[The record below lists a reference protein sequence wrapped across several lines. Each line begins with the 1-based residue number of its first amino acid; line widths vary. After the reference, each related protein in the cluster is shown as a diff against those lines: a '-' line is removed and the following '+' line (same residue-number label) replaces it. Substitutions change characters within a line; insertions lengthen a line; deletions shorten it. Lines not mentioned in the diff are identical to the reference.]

1 MQMGYAPEEWK
12 GRPVIAILNTW
23 SDVQP
28 CHMHFKSR
36 VDDVKR
42 GIFMAGGFPVE
53 LPALSLSES
62 LQKPTTM
69 LYRNLLAM
77 DAEELLRGHPVDGVV
92 LMGGCDKTTPGL
104 LLGAT
109 SMNLP
114 TIYLPAGPM
123 LRGNWKGRT
132 LGSGSDAW
140 KYWDERRAGK
150 ISDKDWVDV
159 EAGIARSYG
168 TCMTMGTAS
177 TMTAIA
183 ESIGMTLPGASSIPA
198 ADAGHIRMSSECGRR
213 IVEMVWEDLT
223 PQKIQS
229 RKAFENAITVA
240 MAMGCSTNAIIHL
253 IAQARR
259 AGQDIGLDD
268 FEKASRTVPV
278 IANVRPS
285 GDTYLMEDFFY
296 AGGLPGLMS
305 RISEHLHLDCVTVT
319 GKTLG
324 ENIEGAEVY
333 NDDVIRTVENPI
345 YKEGALAVLKGNL
358 APDGCV
364 IKPSACEPRFLK
376 HSGPALV
383 FDDYP
388 SMKKAVDDPDLDVTA
403 DHVLILRN
411 AGPQGGPGMP
421 EWGMLPIPTK
431 LVKQG
436 VRDMVRLSD
445 ARMSGTSYGACILH
459 VSPESFIGGP
469 LALVRN
475 GDRITLDVAARTI
488 NLDVTEAELAKRRA
502 EWKQPE
508 RRYERGYG
516 WMFSKHIKQAN
527 EGCDFDFLETGF
539 RRAGRRAV
547 DLLSGSHNMSKLSE
561 ATRNKLKTVST
572 ATVATALF
580 KRGFRIQ
587 MIQDVHPLSPD
598 QPALVGEAFTLR
610 YMPAREDLNKIDVF
624 RDRSHPQRK
633 AIEDC
638 PAGAVLVMDSRKDA
652 RAASAGAILVTRLMK
667 RGCAGVIT
675 DGGFRDSAEIAR
687 LGFPAYHHRPSAP
700 TNLTL
705 HQAIEINV
713 PIGCGD
719 APVFPGDVILGDSDG
734 VIVIPA
740 HLADEIADETV
751 EMTAFEDFV
760 TEEVQKGRWHLGA
773 LSRNG

>member
-1 MQMGYAPEEWK
+1 MREKKTPETLRSARWFAPDDLRAFGHRSRAMQMGYAPEEWK
-12 GRPVIAILNTW
+12 DRPVIAILNTW
-23 SDVQP
+23 SDAQP

-42 GIFMAGGFPVE
+42 GILMAGGFPME

-62 LQKPTTM
+62 FLKPTTM

-92 LMGGCDKTTPGL
+92 LMGGCDKTTPAL

-114 TIYLPAGPM
+114 AIYLPAGPM
-123 LRGNWKGRT
+123 LRGNWKGKT

-198 ADAGHIRMSSECGRR
+198 ADAGHIRMASECGRR
-213 IVEMVWEDLT
+213 IVDMVWEDLT
-223 PQKIQS
+223 PRKIQT
-229 RKAFENAITVA
+229 RKAFE
-240 MAMGCSTNAIIHL
+240 NAIIHL

-259 AGQDIGLDD
+259 SGADIGLDD
-268 FEKASRTVPV
+268 FEKASRKVPV

-285 GDTYLMEDFFY
+285 GDTFLMEDFFY

-305 RISEHLHLDCVTVT
+305 RIRDHLHLDALTVT

-324 ENIEGAEVY
+324 ENIAGAEVY

-345 YKEGALAVLKGNL
+345 YAEGALAVLKGNL

-376 HSGPALV
+376 HTGPALV

-388 SMKKAVDDPDLDVTA
+388 AMKKAIDDPNLDVSA

-459 VSPESFIGGP
+459 VSPESYIGGP
-469 LALVRN
+469 LALVKN
-475 GDRITLDVAARTI
+475 GDLITLDIAGRSI
-488 NLDVTEAELAKRRA
+488 NLDVSEAELAKRRA
-502 EWKQPE
+502 EWKQPKT
-508 RRYERGYG
+508 RFERGYG
-516 WMFSKHIKQAN
+516 WMFTRHIRQAN

-539 RRAGRRAV
+539 G
-547 DLLSGSHNMSKLSE
+547 
-561 ATRNKLKTVST
+561 
-572 ATVATALF
+572 
-580 KRGFRIQ
+580 
-587 MIQDVHPLSPD
+587 
-598 QPALVGEAFTLR
+598 
-610 YMPAREDLNKIDVF
+610 
-624 RDRSHPQRK
+624 
-633 AIEDC
+633 
-638 PAGAVLVMDSRKDA
+638 
-652 RAASAGAILVTRLMK
+652 
-667 RGCAGVIT
+667 
-675 DGGFRDSAEIAR
+675 
-687 LGFPAYHHRPSAP
+687 
-700 TNLTL
+700 
-705 HQAIEINV
+705 
-713 PIGCGD
+713 
-719 APVFPGDVILGDSDG
+719 APV
-734 VIVIPA
+734 
-740 HLADEIADETV
+740 DEPSIY
-751 EMTAFEDFV
+751 
-760 TEEVQKGRWHLGA
+760 
-773 LSRNG
+773 